1 MEFNWFKIHIA
12 SIIQL
17 ITHSSHL
24 SQVKQT
30 GIPPSDITFLVISG
44 PLHGYLDIEGSEED
58 RIGDYE
64 EKGGIKAFDQ
74 STVNGGKLYYVES
87 VANQTE
93 DVVVIDVT
101 NGVTWLRSLLV
112 RVIYIYYCLLNQIF

>member
-1 MEFNWFKIHIA
+1 M
-12 SIIQL
+12 
-17 ITHSSHL
+17 
-24 SQVKQT
+24 VKQT
-30 GIPPSDITFLVISG
+30 GVPPSDITFLVISG

-58 RIGDYE
+58 KIGDYE
-64 EKGGIKAFDQ
+64 DKGGIKAFDQ

-101 NGVTWLRSLLV
+101 NGVNWLRSLLSLELKIILWSGNV
-112 RVIYIYYCLLNQIF
+112 KGADVSISWV